1 MTDAPNDTSHP
12 FTAAVLT
19 ISDRCSRG
27 EAQDTSGPALV
38 EILTQTFNADVQSTK
53 CVPDEIDRIQAAIRA
68 WAQTGIDLVLTT
80 GGTGLAPRDVTPE
93 AIAPLLDKP
102 APNLLELARLR
113 CLEKTANT
121 YLSRGVAGVVNKTL
135 VITLPGSRT
144 GSTETLEAIADI
156 LPHAIDAMKDRDT
169 HPAPSRPAPSS
180 KPRT

>member
-102 APNLLELARLR
+102 APNL
-113 CLEKTANT
+113 
-121 YLSRGVAGVVNKTL
+121 
-135 VITLPGSRT
+135 
-144 GSTETLEAIADI
+144 
-156 LPHAIDAMKDRDT
+156 
-169 HPAPSRPAPSS
+169 
-180 KPRT
+180 